1 MKMFQHKRAVSDEKL
16 WWTYIANKHYM
27 LSFEKWLWWKE
38 KKNIDG
44 RESFH
49 AFKCPVD
56 SIFEEI
62 KERFLEHIQIYNC
75 YFKSIFDIGPI
86 IVNC

>member
-1 MKMFQHKRAVSDEKL
+1 MKNFGGRTSLTNTICYLLKNDCDEK
-16 WWTYIANKHYM
+16 
-27 LSFEKWLWWKE
+27 
-38 KKNIDG
+38 KKKIDG
-44 RESFH
+44 RQSFH

-62 KERFLEHIQIYNC
+62 KERFSEHIQFYNC

-86 IVNC
+86 IVNF